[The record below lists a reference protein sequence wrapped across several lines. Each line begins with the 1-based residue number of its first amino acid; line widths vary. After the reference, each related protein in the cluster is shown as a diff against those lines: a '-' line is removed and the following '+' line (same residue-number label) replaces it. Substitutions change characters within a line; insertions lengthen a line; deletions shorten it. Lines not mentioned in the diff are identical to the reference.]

1 MAWLNYS
8 VYSVAWIWWIR
19 QMSLLYRYMY
29 ILCWGTQM
37 SLVFVAGLP
46 ELPNQ
51 LNTQHRLWPSHVT
64 MEEQVHHT
72 DQVSRN
78 FCTYS
83 APNMTS
89 SRVSIVWVRAVPS
102 VSTLPCFKFVPHPVQ
117 GVCMSMWAP
126 LQKLIMGVTRSFHCT
141 YIKCIV
147 WLTKHGLCSSDGTI
161 IFFISEVALQSR
173 YVHLHNSTFPLL

>member
-1 MAWLNYS
+1 
-8 VYSVAWIWWIR
+8 
-19 QMSLLYRYMY
+19 
-29 ILCWGTQM
+29 M

-89 SRVSIVWVRAVPS
+89 SGVSIVWVRAVP
-102 VSTLPCFKFVPHPVQ
+102 TLPCFKFVPHPVQ
-117 GVCMSMWAP
+117 GVCMSIWAP

-161 IFFISEVALQSR
+161 IFFSFRSSTTISICAFAQQHLSR
-173 YVHLHNSTFPLL
+173 YVIIIGMVSLCLQFW